1 MMIASRYVKS
11 LEADVAAEHPGA
23 ILNHTKRCIFT
34 VLIQFQKF
42 VEQNLVFETKAQL
55 FICYR
60 V

>member
-23 ILNHTKRCIFT
+23 ILNHTKRYIFT

-42 VEQNLVFETKAQL
+42 VEQNLVFETKAQ
-55 FICYR
+55 
-60 V
+60 